1 MQQNSSQWL
10 RRMREKHRRIAGI
23 NKLFHPG
30 EVNVQ
35 QETSPKKGMR
45 DTNVIVMEER
55 RPYGDLRRFSE
66 DQRNTSQDLRNTSQD
81 QGESSQDRGN
91 TPSIAELEADV
102 WELRK
107 QFILKIA
114 NRRNGKIKLLEVAT
128 ECNVNIRIAAEWL
141 LRLSKEGI
149 LSLVAGQ
156 RNTMT
161 YLVKEVG
168 REQK

>member
-1 MQQNSSQWL
+1 MEQNNSPWL
-10 RRMREKHRRIAGI
+10 RRMREKHRRIMGI

-30 EVNVQ
+30 EVHV
-35 QETSPKKGMR
+35 PKKQTSRSKTR
-45 DTNVIVMEER
+45 DTNVILMEER
-55 RPYGDLRRFSE
+55 RTYGDQKRS
-66 DQRNTSQDLRNTSQD
+66 S
-81 QGESSQDRGN
+81 GEQGN
-91 TPSIAELEADV
+91 TASPAELEVNV

-107 QFILKIA
+107 QIILQIA
-114 NRRNGKIKLLEVAT
+114 NRRNGKINLLEVAA
-128 ECNVNIRIAAEWL
+128 ECNVNIRIAAGWL

-168 REQK
+168 GEKK